1 MQLTEHMKPSENEL
15 IAHIKESLIGHE
27 ESYVHGAWENF
38 NKEEKKKNGL
48 IFWTRRLSSAA
59 AILLIGAGLFLFIT
73 RTSNKVPGQITK
85 VKPGQVL
92 KLPVTIKE
100 EADITGNRLFNENED
115 VSAMNNRTISIA
127 KNDAIVYQKQNNKAD
142 GNYLIGAF
150 KASALIPDET
160 SVTSPSDATSQTQ
173 VVFTP
178 KADVVAEV
186 DPQVIVKISNENKK
200 ITFQEFLNNG
210 TKINETSKEAT
221 SSAKKENKWEAGVI
235 VASSFGN
242 TKKMNMGYGI
252 SMGYVISDKISLN
265 SGLSY
270 NQMASSRSVEA
281 PLTMASGSKKLV
293 SIEAKFTGI
302 DIPMEIKYH
311 LSKNI
316 YAKAG
321 LSAFAVLN
329 QKRNNNFVEGKLIER
344 PVSTPAGVQELKT
357 FVVIES
363 TTEEVRESEIKED
376 NYLGFYNF
384 SFGYKQKI
392 SKNKAVAIEPF
403 MKLPI
408 KEVTKENL
416 HLFET
421 GVRLKFDF

>member
-1 MQLTEHMKPSENEL
+1 MKPSENEL
-15 IAHIKESLIGHE
+15 ITHIKESLIGHKE
-27 ESYVHGAWENF
+27 PYVPGAWENF

-48 IFWTRRLSSAA
+48 VFWTRRLSGTAA
-59 AILLIGAGLFLFIT
+59 TLLIGISLFLFIS

-85 VKPGQVL
+85 AKPGQVS
-92 KLPVTIKE
+92 KLPVTIEE
-100 EADITGNRLFNENED
+100 EADITGNRMLNENED
-115 VSAMNNRTISIA
+115 VSARNNRNTSIA
-127 KNDAIVYQKQNNKAD
+127 NNDAVVYQRQNNK
-142 GNYLIGAF
+142 GTENYLVPSL
-150 KASALIPDET
+150 KALGGIPDQT
-160 SVTSPSDATSQTQ
+160 PVTSQSDDTSQIP
-173 VVFTP
+173 VVVTP
-178 KADVVAEV
+178 KADEVITEVA
-186 DPQVIVKISNENKK
+186 PQVIVKISNDNKRT
-200 ITFQEFLNNG
+200 TFQEFLNND
-210 TKINETSKEAT
+210 TKINEASKEAN

-242 TKKMNMGYGI
+242 TKKINMGYGI
-252 SMGYVISDKISLN
+252 SMGYIISNKISLN

-270 NQMASSRSVEA
+270 NQMASSRSVKA

-293 SIEAKFTGI
+293 SVEAKFTGI

-316 YAKAG
+316 YTKAG
-321 LSAFAVLN
+321 VSAFAILN
-329 QKRNNNFVEGKLIER
+329 QKHNNNFVEGKLVER
-344 PVSTPAGVQELKT
+344 PVNTSAGVQELKT
-357 FVVIES
+357 FVVIEK
-363 TTEEVRESEIKED
+363 TTEEAQESEIKED

-392 SKNKAVAIEPF
+392 SKSKAVSIEPF

-408 KEVTKENL
+408 KDVTKETL

>member
-1 MQLTEHMKPSENEL
+1 MKPSENEL
-15 IAHIKESLIGHE
+15 ITHIKESLIGHKE
-27 ESYVHGAWENF
+27 PYVPGAWENF

-48 IFWTRRLSSAA
+48 IFWTRRLSGTA
-59 AILLIGAGLFLFIT
+59 AILLIGISLFLFIS

-85 VKPGQVL
+85 AKPGQVS
-92 KLPVTIKE
+92 KLPVTIEE
-100 EADITGNRLFNENED
+100 EADITGNRMLNENED
-115 VSAMNNRTISIA
+115 VSARNNRNTSIA
-127 KNDAIVYQKQNNKAD
+127 NNDAVVYQRQNNK
-142 GNYLIGAF
+142 GTENNLVPSL
-150 KASALIPDET
+150 KASGGIPDET
-160 SVTSPSDATSQTQ
+160 PVTSQSDDTSQIP
-173 VVFTP
+173 VVVTP
-178 KADVVAEV
+178 KADEVITEV
-186 DPQVIVKISNENKK
+186 DPQVIAKISNENKRT
-200 ITFQEFLNNG
+200 TFQEFLNND
-210 TKINETSKEAT
+210 TKINEASKEAN

-242 TKKMNMGYGI
+242 TKKINMGYGI
-252 SMGYVISDKISLN
+252 SMGYIISNKISLN

-270 NQMASSRSVEA
+270 NQMASSRSVKA

-293 SIEAKFTGI
+293 SVEAKFTGI

-316 YAKAG
+316 YTKAG
-321 LSAFAVLN
+321 VSAFAILN
-329 QKRNNNFVEGKLIER
+329 QKHNNNFVEGKLVER
-344 PVSTPAGVQELKT
+344 PVNTSAGVQELKT
-357 FVVIES
+357 FVVIER
-363 TTEEVRESEIKED
+363 TTEEAQESEIKED

-392 SKNKAVAIEPF
+392 SKSKAVSIEPF

-408 KEVTKENL
+408 KEVTKETL

>member
-1 MQLTEHMKPSENEL
+1 MKPSENEL
-15 IAHIKESLIGHE
+15 ITHIKESLIGHKE
-27 ESYVHGAWENF
+27 PYVPGAWENF

-48 IFWTRRLSSAA
+48 IFWTRRLSGTAA
-59 AILLIGAGLFLFIT
+59 TLLIGISLFLFIS

-85 VKPGQVL
+85 AKPGQVS
-92 KLPVTIKE
+92 KLPVTIEE
-100 EADITGNRLFNENED
+100 EADITGNRMLNENED
-115 VSAMNNRTISIA
+115 VSARNNRNTSIA
-127 KNDAIVYQKQNNKAD
+127 NNDAVVYQRQNNK
-142 GNYLIGAF
+142 GTENNLVPSL
-150 KASALIPDET
+150 KASGGIPDET
-160 SVTSPSDATSQTQ
+160 PVTSQSDDTSQIP
-173 VVFTP
+173 VVVTP
-178 KADVVAEV
+178 KADEVITEV
-186 DPQVIVKISNENKK
+186 DPQVIAKISNENKRT
-200 ITFQEFLNNG
+200 TFQEFLNND
-210 TKINETSKEAT
+210 TKINEASKEAN

-242 TKKMNMGYGI
+242 TKKINMGYGI
-252 SMGYVISDKISLN
+252 SMGYIISNKISLN

-270 NQMASSRSVEA
+270 NQMASSRSVKA

-316 YAKAG
+316 YTKAG
-321 LSAFAVLN
+321 VSAFAILN
-329 QKRNNNFVEGKLIER
+329 QKHNNNFVEGKLVER
-344 PVSTPAGVQELKT
+344 PVNTSAGVQELKT
-357 FVVIES
+357 FVVIEK
-363 TTEEVRESEIKED
+363 TTEEAQESEIKED

-392 SKNKAVAIEPF
+392 SKSKAVSIEPF

-408 KEVTKENL
+408 KEVTKETL

>member
-1 MQLTEHMKPSENEL
+1 MKPSENEL
-15 IAHIKESLIGHE
+15 ITHIKESLIGHKE
-27 ESYVHGAWENF
+27 PYVPGAWENF

-48 IFWTRRLSSAA
+48 IFWTRRLSGTAA
-59 AILLIGAGLFLFIT
+59 TLLIGISLFLFIS

-85 VKPGQVL
+85 AKPGQVS
-92 KLPVTIKE
+92 KLPVTIEE
-100 EADITGNRLFNENED
+100 EADITGNRMLNENED
-115 VSAMNNRTISIA
+115 VSARNNRNTSIA
-127 KNDAIVYQKQNNKAD
+127 NNDAVVYQRQNNK
-142 GNYLIGAF
+142 GTENNLVPSL
-150 KASALIPDET
+150 KASGGIPDET
-160 SVTSPSDATSQTQ
+160 PVTSQSDDTSQIP
-173 VVFTP
+173 VVVTP
-178 KADVVAEV
+178 KADEVITEVV
-186 DPQVIVKISNENKK
+186 PQVIVKISNENKRT
-200 ITFQEFLNNG
+200 TFQEFLNND
-210 TKINETSKEAT
+210 TKINEASKEAN

-242 TKKMNMGYGI
+242 TKKINMGYGI
-252 SMGYVISDKISLN
+252 SMGYIISNKISLN

-270 NQMASSRSVEA
+270 NQMASSRSVKA

-316 YAKAG
+316 YTKAG
-321 LSAFAVLN
+321 VSAFAILN
-329 QKRNNNFVEGKLIER
+329 QKHNNNFVEGKLVER
-344 PVSTPAGVQELKT
+344 PVNTSAGVQELKT
-357 FVVIES
+357 FVVIEK
-363 TTEEVRESEIKED
+363 TTEEAQESEIKED

-392 SKNKAVAIEPF
+392 SKSKAVSIEPF

-408 KEVTKENL
+408 KEVTKETL

>member
-1 MQLTEHMKPSENEL
+1 MKPSENEL
-15 IAHIKESLIGHE
+15 ITHIKESLIGHKE
-27 ESYVHGAWENF
+27 PYVPGAWENF

-48 IFWTRRLSSAA
+48 VFWTRRLSGTA
-59 AILLIGAGLFLFIT
+59 AILLIGISLFLFIS

-85 VKPGQVL
+85 AKPGQVS
-92 KLPVTIKE
+92 KLPVTIEE
-100 EADITGNRLFNENED
+100 EADITGNRMLNENED
-115 VSAMNNRTISIA
+115 VSARNNRNTSIA
-127 KNDAIVYQKQNNKAD
+127 NNDAVVYQRQNNK
-142 GNYLIGAF
+142 GTENYLVPSL
-150 KASALIPDET
+150 KALGGIPDQT
-160 SVTSPSDATSQTQ
+160 PVTSQSDDTSQIP
-173 VVFTP
+173 VVVTP
-178 KADVVAEV
+178 KADEVITEVA
-186 DPQVIVKISNENKK
+186 PQVIVKISNDNKRT
-200 ITFQEFLNNG
+200 TFQEFLNND
-210 TKINETSKEAT
+210 TKINEASKEAN

-242 TKKMNMGYGI
+242 TKKINMGYGI
-252 SMGYVISDKISLN
+252 SMGYIISNKISLN

-270 NQMASSRSVEA
+270 NQMASSRSVKA

-316 YAKAG
+316 YTKAG
-321 LSAFAVLN
+321 VSAFAILN
-329 QKRNNNFVEGKLIER
+329 QKHNNNFVEGKLVER
-344 PVSTPAGVQELKT
+344 PVNTSAGVQELKT
-357 FVVIES
+357 FVVIEK
-363 TTEEVRESEIKED
+363 TTEEAQESEIKED

-392 SKNKAVAIEPF
+392 SKSKAVSIEPF

-408 KEVTKENL
+408 KDVTKETL